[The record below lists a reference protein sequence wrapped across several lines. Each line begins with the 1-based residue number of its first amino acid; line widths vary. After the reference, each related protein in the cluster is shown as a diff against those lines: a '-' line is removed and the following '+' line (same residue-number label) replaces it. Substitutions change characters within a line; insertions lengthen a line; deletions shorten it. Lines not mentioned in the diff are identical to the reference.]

1 MASPRR
7 LKSWRA
13 ENRWLGSSNAD
24 PMRVSVT
31 RASGEAADAE
41 GDTAAECSA
50 WGVLATELGLVV
62 AAWLSLG
69 CVADVKSGTGT
80 GTGRSSTLLGEEEIE
95 TPAGRFRALHLRAM
109 TDKTTEVWIAL
120 DRQRLPV
127 RIRFT
132 DKKGESFEQVATE
145 IGSP

>member
-1 MASPRR
+1 
-7 LKSWRA
+7 
-13 ENRWLGSSNAD
+13 
-24 PMRVSVT
+24 
-31 RASGEAADAE
+31 
-41 GDTAAECSA
+41 
-50 WGVLATELGLVV
+50 
-62 AAWLSLG
+62 
-69 CVADVKSGTGT
+69 
-80 GTGRSSTLLGEEEIE
+80 
-95 TPAGRFRALHLRAM
+95 M